1 VRIEEQIEVEAPRQK
16 VWELIADPTLYPRFM
31 NNIRQM
37 EPRGQAPS
45 AVKTALTGDDE
56 DQAQDARARDGEESE
71 DRSTAERVAVGSRY
85 AMRMHVGAADVGGL
99 IEIVELDECR
109 DLAWTSVTGIDQ
121 RGRWRLRDRPGGG
134 TTVTLRFS
142 YGSPGGVLGVI
153 AEQLSAGEVR
163 TNLRRGLARLK
174 SDIDGGNAEVEGET
188 VLSEESK
195 GLLGKAVYELDGVRI
210 LAAAGVV
217 RPMRPDKLVRLGATV
232 LRWGR
237 SPAAGFI
244 VGAIRHPH
252 EPALIDELG
261 TLTFEQID
269 KRTNALAHGLADAG
283 VKEGDG
289 VAIMC
294 RNHRGFVEA
303 SVASAKL
310 GANSLYLNTAFAG
323 PQITE
328 VVKREKPV
336 AIVYDEE
343 FSDLLEDAA
352 TRRKRF
358 IAWQDSEVVD
368 DATLE
373 QLIAAGPTE
382 APVPPEATGKMII
395 LTSGTTGTPKGAN
408 RGSPDSLDPAVS
420 FLSKIPLE
428 YRATSHIAAPLF
440 HSWGFAHFVLGM
452 LLGTT
457 IVLTRKFDPEDSL
470 RQIARTKAQ
479 ALVVVPVM
487 MSRILDLPE
496 ETRAKYDVS
505 SLRVVAASGSAL
517 PGDLANEWMDEFG
530 DDLYNLYGS
539 TEVAWATIATP
550 QDMREAPGTSGRP
563 PRGTILKL
571 YDDRGIEVPRGETGR
586 IFVANSMM
594 FEGYTGGG
602 SKDEID
608 GLMATGDVGRIDD
621 AGRLF
626 VEGRDDEMIVSGG
639 ENLFPQEV
647 EDLIARHDGVSE
659 VACIGVE
666 DEKFGQR
673 LRAFVVVTEGGA
685 VPDED
690 TLQKHVKSNLANFKV
705 PREIWFLDEL
715 PRNATG
721 KVLKREL
728 KEIEKEPK

>member
-1 VRIEEQIEVEAPRQK
+1 MRIEEQIELDAPRDE
-16 VWELIADPTLYPRFM
+16 VWEMVADPSHYPRF
-31 NNIRQM
+31 ITTLRQF
-37 EPRGQAPS
+37 EPKGSAPS
-45 AVKTALTGDDE
+45 MQGTGAADADE
-56 DQAQDARARDGEESE
+56 DEGEDGNGSGSRA
-71 DRSTAERVAVGSRY
+71 AAVGQRY
-85 AMRMHVGAADVGGL
+85 AMHMHVGAADVGGL
-99 IEIVELDECR
+99 IEIVEVDEGR
-109 DLAWTSVTGIDQ
+109 ELAWTSVTGIDQ
-121 RGRWRLRDRPGGG
+121 RGRWRLRDTDSGG
-134 TTVTLRFS
+134 TRVTLRFS
-142 YGSPGGVLGVI
+142 YETPGGVLGAV
-153 AEQLSAGEVR
+153 AERLSAGEVR
-163 TNLRRGLARLK
+163 TSLRRGLARLK
-174 SDIDGGNAEVEGET
+174 ADIDGGNAEVEGESA
-188 VLSEESK
+188 VDESK
-195 GLLGKAVYELDGVRI
+195 SLLGRAFYELGSVKI
-210 LAAAGVV
+210 LTESGVV
-217 RPMRPDKLVRLGATV
+217 RPIRPDKLVKMGTTL
-232 LRWGR
+232 LKWGR

-244 VGAIRHPH
+244 TGAIRQPD

-261 TLTFEQID
+261 TLTFREID
-269 KRTNALAHGLADAG
+269 DRTNALAHALSDAG

-289 VAIMC
+289 VALMC

-303 SVASAKL
+303 TVANAKL

-343 FSDLLEDAA
+343 FSELLEDAGK
-352 TRRKRF
+352 RRKRF
-358 IAWQDSEVVD
+358 IAWQDSESVD
-368 DATLE
+368 DPTLE
-373 QLIAAGPTE
+373 ELIASNSTE
-382 APVPPEATGKMII
+382 RPVAPANTGKMII

-428 YRATSHIAAPLF
+428 YRATSHIACPLF
-440 HSWGFAHFVLGM
+440 HSWGFAHFSLGL

-457 IVLTRKFDPEDSL
+457 IVLTRKFDPEESL
-470 RQIARTKAQ
+470 RQVARTKAE

-487 MSRILDLPE
+487 MSRILELPE
-496 ETRAKYDVS
+496 ETRAKYDTS
-505 SLRVVAASGSAL
+505 SLKVVAASGSAL
-517 PGDLANEWMDEFG
+517 PGDLATKWMDAFG
-530 DDLYNLYGS
+530 DNLYNLYGS

-550 QDMREAPGTSGRP
+550 KDMREAPGTAGRP

-571 YDDRGIEVPRGETGR
+571 FDENGVEVPRGQTGR

-639 ENLFPQEV
+639 ENLFPKEV
-647 EDLIARHDGVSE
+647 EDVISRYQGVSE
-659 VACIGVE
+659 AACIGVE

-673 LRAFVVVTEGGA
+673 LRAFVVMENGA
-685 VPDED
+685 KADED
-690 TLQKHVKSNLANFKV
+690 AIKKHVKSNLANFKV
-705 PREIWFLDEL
+705 PREVWFLDEL

-728 KEIEKEPK
+728 KEIEKEPS